1 MTKIQTPQATIKR
14 MSIYLRYL
22 NGLDNDGIKLVSSN
36 DLAIKLGLNSAQVR
50 KDLTYLG
57 ELGRRG
63 VGYSVKKLRDH
74 IVKILGLK
82 TIRKIGIIGAA
93 GRLGTALA
101 MYSGFEKRN
110 FKVSALFDSNSAS
123 IGSELPGIGIIESI
137 EELEEIVR
145 ERGIEILVVCV
156 PVSSVKSVFEKIK
169 KSGVKA
175 VLNFAPFKL
184 ISTDDICVQNVDFTT
199 ELEALSYKLRVSET
213 EISDEGVIV

>member
-1 MTKIQTPQATIKR
+1 
-14 MSIYLRYL
+14 
-22 NGLDNDGIKLVSSN
+22 
-36 DLAIKLGLNSAQVR
+36 
-50 KDLTYLG
+50 
-57 ELGRRG
+57 
-63 VGYSVKKLRDH
+63 
-74 IVKILGLK
+74 
-82 TIRKIGIIGAA
+82 
-93 GRLGTALA
+93 

-137 EELEEIVR
+137 EELENIVR